1 MLQIG
6 VTGGIGSG
14 KSTVCKIFQSL
25 GIPVYDADSRAK
37 KLMQENARLV
47 EDIKNEFGNDS
58 YLSSGAINRDYLA
71 KVAFGDPEKVKRLNA
86 LVHPVVADDYSKW
99 VSDQTAVYVVKE
111 AALLIESGSYLQL
124 DKLIVV
130 TAPTPLRIDRIKSR
144 DSFRS
149 QQEIEAIIANQL
161 SDEER
166 ESKADCIIKNDESEL
181 LIEQILSLD
190 EQFRLEKK

>member
-25 GIPVYDADSRAK
+25 GIPVFDADSSAK
-37 KLMQENARLV
+37 KLMQENAQLV
-47 EDIKNEFGNDS
+47 DSIKSEFGFDS
-58 YLSSGAINRDYLA
+58 YLTSGAINRDHLA
-71 KVAFGDPEKVKRLNA
+71 KVAFADPEKVKRLNA

-99 VSDQTAVYVVKE
+99 ISGQTADYVVKE

-130 TAPTPLRIDRIKSR
+130 TAPTPLRIERIKSR

-149 QQEIEAIIANQL
+149 QQEIESIIANQL

-166 ESKADCIIKNDESEL
+166 ESKADFIIKNDESEL
-181 LIEQILSLD
+181 LIEQVLELD
-190 EQFRLEKK
+190 RQFR

>member
-25 GIPVYDADSRAK
+25 GVPVYDADRRAK
-37 KLMQENARLV
+37 KLMLENVQLV
-47 EDIKNEFGNDS
+47 DAIKSEFGNDS
-58 YLSSGAINRDYLA
+58 YLASGAINRDYLA
-71 KVAFGDPEKVKRLNA
+71 KVAFADPEKVKKLNA

-99 VSDQTAVYVVKE
+99 VSDQTANYVVKE
-111 AALLIESGSYLQL
+111 AALLIESASYLQL

-130 TAPTPLRIDRIKSR
+130 TAPTQLRIARIKSR

-166 ESKADCIIKNDESEL
+166 ESKADFIIKNDESEL
-181 LIEQILSLD
+181 LIEQVLELD
-190 EQFRLEKK
+190 RQFR

>member
-1 MLQIG
+1 MLQVG

-37 KLMQENARLV
+37 KLMQENGQLV
-47 EDIKNEFGNDS
+47 HLIKNEFGNDS
-58 YLSSGAINRDYLA
+58 YLASGEINRDYLA
-71 KVAFGDPEKVKRLNA
+71 KVAFADPEKVKKLNA

-99 VSDQTAVYVVKE
+99 VSDQTANYVVKE

-124 DKLIVV
+124 DKLIAV
-130 TAPTPLRIDRIKSR
+130 TAPTQLRIARIKSR

-166 ESKADCIIKNDESEL
+166 ESKADFIIKNDESEL
-181 LIEQILSLD
+181 LIAQVLRLD
-190 EQFRLEKK
+190 KQFRQS

>member
-6 VTGGIGSG
+6 ITGGIGSG

-25 GIPVYDADSRAK
+25 GIPVYDADSSAK
-37 KLMQENARLV
+37 KLMQENSQLV
-47 EDIKNEFGNDS
+47 DAIKSEFGNDS
-58 YLSSGAINRDYLA
+58 YLTSGAINRDYLA
-71 KVAFGDPEKVKRLNA
+71 KVAFTDPVKVKRLNA

-124 DKLIVV
+124 DRLIVV
-130 TAPTPLRIDRIKSR
+130 TAPTQLRIDRIKSR

-149 QQEIEAIIANQL
+149 EQEIEAIIANQL

-166 ESKADCIIKNDESEL
+166 ESKADFILKNDESEL
-181 LIEQILSLD
+181 LIEQVLALD
-190 EQFRLEKK
+190 KQFRQS